1 MKRKDLSKNLTNQR
15 RANES
20 SLMTNY
26 QDETILSNAL
36 NRRFTAQ
43 VIFKILLNWNFFNSA
58 YMASSFE
65 VGIEEFVHYIV
76 CCLVVDIA
84 SRHN

>member
-1 MKRKDLSKNLTNQR
+1 MKRKGLLKNLTNQR

-20 SLMTNY
+20 SLMTIY

-65 VGIEEFVHYIV
+65 VCIEEFVHYIV

-84 SRHN
+84 SGHN

>member
-1 MKRKDLSKNLTNQR
+1 MKRKDLLKNLTNQR

-20 SLMTNY
+20 SLMTIY

-43 VIFKILLNWNFFNSA
+43 VIFKNITKLEFFQFGVYGVLLR
-58 YMASSFE
+58 
-65 VGIEEFVHYIV
+65 
-76 CCLVVDIA
+76 
-84 SRHN
+84 SRY

>member
-1 MKRKDLSKNLTNQR
+1 MKGKDQLKNITNQR

-20 SLMTNY
+20 YLMTIY

-36 NRRFTAQ
+36 NRRFSAQ
-43 VIFKILLNWNFFNSA
+43 VIFKILLNCNFFNSA

>member
-1 MKRKDLSKNLTNQR
+1 MKRKDLLKNLTNQR

-20 SLMTNY
+20 SLMTIY
-26 QDETILSNAL
+26 ETILSNAL

>member
-1 MKRKDLSKNLTNQR
+1 MKRKDLLKNLTNQR

-20 SLMTNY
+20 SLMTIY

-43 VIFKILLNWNFFNSA
+43 VIF
-58 YMASSFE
+58 
-65 VGIEEFVHYIV
+65 
-76 CCLVVDIA
+76 
-84 SRHN
+84 